1 MRRCSSSEKIFLPR
15 MRLLLFLYILL
26 YSPALA
32 RYYEITLEKYDGSSD
47 AEFLGVPATNE
58 FYYLD
63 VSVPWGLIGATLTFD
78 PAYPETITISART
91 WGIAQGYRFYAVDS
105 LDSEERQQ
113 IASNHGDHDLSAFFT
128 MSSGSAQFLT
138 FSSDIEGEEGWVHI
152 SYDKDSGL
160 SIVSQNEVTPPRA
173 PIMTFTN
180 GRVVIEDSDF
190 SLISVIQQSS
200 DLKNWTTIG
209 EPGNYVSI
217 PLSEL
222 PGPVFFR
229 VICP

>member
-1 MRRCSSSEKIFLPR
+1 
-15 MRLLLFLYILL
+15 MRLLLFLSILL
-26 YSPALA
+26 SSPALA
-32 RYYEITLEKYDGSSD
+32 RYYEITLEKYDGSCD

-63 VSVPWGLIGATLTFD
+63 VNVPWELIGATLTFD
-78 PAYPETITISART
+78 PADPADPENVTISARA

-113 IASNHGDHDLSAFFT
+113 IASNHGDHDLSAPFT
-128 MSSGSAQFLT
+128 MSSGSTQFLT
-138 FSSDIEGEEGWVHI
+138 FNSDIEGEEGWVHI

-190 SLISVIQQSS
+190 NLISVIQQSS
-200 DLKNWTTIG
+200 DLKN
-209 EPGNYVSI
+209 
-217 PLSEL
+217 
-222 PGPVFFR
+222 
-229 VICP
+229 

>member
-1 MRRCSSSEKIFLPR
+1 
-15 MRLLLFLYILL
+15 MRLLLFLSILL
-26 YSPALA
+26 SSPALA

-63 VSVPWGLIGATLTFD
+63 VNVPWGLIGATLTFD
-78 PAYPETITISART
+78 PADPADPADPENVTISART

-113 IASNHGDHDLSAFFT
+113 IASNHGDHDLSAPFT
-128 MSSGSAQFLT
+128 MSSGSTQFLT
-138 FSSDIEGEEGWVHI
+138 FNSDIEGEEGWVHI

-160 SIVSQNEVTPPRA
+160 SIVSQNGVTPPRA

-190 SLISVIQQSS
+190 NLLSVIQQSS
-200 DLKNWTTIG
+200 DLKN
-209 EPGNYVSI
+209 
-217 PLSEL
+217 
-222 PGPVFFR
+222 
-229 VICP
+229 